1 MVWYRLAVTR
11 WPRLGGPWKDRRVA
25 EVTSA
30 VLTRHFLRH
39 GLVTAAVVGV
49 AFGSTRIE
57 TGDLTRDVMVSLH
70 IVGLVVGLGCVLL
83 LDWSGLAWMMGL
95 RRLRECLRLAEAA
108 RPLIWVGVALLL
120 VSGLFLKPDFRSWL
134 PWVKM
139 AAVVL
144 VVNNGIVVD
153 ALDHQLRQLPSR
165 STFETLPTA
174 IRKRL
179 MTTATVSQLMW
190 WTAAVIGM
198 VTSATRR

>member
-1 MVWYRLAVTR
+1 MS
-11 WPRLGGPWKDRRVA
+11 

-39 GLVTAAVVGV
+39 GLVTAAVVAV
-49 AFGSTRIE
+49 AFGSTRVD
-57 TGDLTRDVMVSLH
+57 TGELTRNVMVSLH
-70 IVGLVVGLGCVLL
+70 IVGLVVGLGSVLL
-83 LDWSGLAWMMGL
+83 LDWSGLAWMVGL

-108 RPLIWVGVALLL
+108 RPLIWVGVVVLL
-120 VSGLFLKPDFRSWL
+120 VSGLFLRPDFHTWV

-139 AAVVL
+139 GAVVL

-165 STFETLPTA
+165 STFETLPTS

-190 WTAAVIGM
+190 WTATVLGM
-198 VTSATRR
+198 VTTATRR